1 MIMDTRKAL
10 ILAAAYGWNG
20 DGQSEWPCPAT
31 LETILSWAKS
41 HMDSDVDTDGLES
54 EFRKLESQG
63 LFFQVHTDVFVE
75 PVYYCS
81 YDEVFLAEIYP
92 DTEPDPFGI
101 WMEYRE
107 ENDEE
112 FGQDWRLCGLCL
124 GQGSEGGSSGS
135 GPCLGKECI
144 WYKEK
149 KRECNWGL
157 DLRY

>member
-1 MIMDTRKAL
+1 M
-10 ILAAAYGWNG
+10 AAAYGWKG
-20 DGQSEWPCPAT
+20 DGQGEWPCPAT
-31 LETILSWAKS
+31 LETIIAWAKS
-41 HMDSDVDTDGLES
+41 HMDSDADTGEFES
-54 EFRKLESQG
+54 DFRKLESQG
-63 LFFQVHTDVFVE
+63 LFFEVHPDTFVE

-81 YDEVFLAEIYP
+81 YDGVFLAEIYP

-112 FGQDWRLCGLCL
+112 FGQDWRLNGICL
-124 GQGSEGGSSGS
+124 GQGSYTGGSGS

-144 WYKEK
+144 YYRNKES
-149 KRECNWGL
+149 ECNWAL